1 MRNKLKSLTLMIL
14 MLVSVFAVACGQN
27 PNIVADMGIL
37 ETDAPD
43 MVELL
48 YWWMFDDIWID
59 GDYQTPHQIILKS
72 DNENAVFITTVE
84 EGYFLAGEGWRMG
97 SIPEDHNV
105 LRTKTVKPNEMN
117 NYLFAIPVRHDYL
130 DYIKIVEKEE
140 DHIVGYAFIK
150 VTFECEDDVYSLV
163 PHLIKAAR
171 FPKVDGEYQD
181 ITQEQM
187 NAVFENFKKK

>member
-1 MRNKLKSLTLMIL
+1 MIL
-14 MLVSVFAVACGQN
+14 ALVSVFAVACGSN
-27 PNIVADMGIL
+27 PKTAADMGIL
-37 ETDAPD
+37 ETDAPE
-43 MVELL
+43 MVEFR
-48 YWWMFDDIWID
+48 YWIL
-59 GDYQTPHQIILKS
+59 GDYWIEGGYPTQHQIILKS

-97 SIPEDHNV
+97 SIPEDNNV

-117 NYLFAIPVRHDYL
+117 NYLFSIPVRHDYL

-150 VTFECEDDVYSLV
+150 VTFECEDYNYFLV

-171 FPKVDGEYQD
+171 FSKVDGEYQD

-187 NAVFENFKKK
+187 NAIFENFKKK

>member
-1 MRNKLKSLTLMIL
+1 MRKKLKSLTFMIL
-14 MLVSVFAVACGQN
+14 MLVSVFSVACGQN

-37 ETDAPD
+37 ETDASD

-48 YWWMFDDIWID
+48 YWILGDYLID
-59 GDYQTPHQIILKS
+59 GGYPTQHQIILKS

-97 SIPEDHNV
+97 SRPEDNNV
-105 LRTKTVKPNEMN
+105 LRTKTVKPDEMN
-117 NYLFAIPVRHDYL
+117 NYLFSIPVRHDYL

-150 VTFECEDDVYSLV
+150 VTLEYEDYNYRLV
-163 PHLIKAAR
+163 PDLIKAAR

-187 NAVFENFKKK
+187 NAIFENFKKK